1 MADMSKETEQKIA
14 QLQIMEQNL
23 QNLMAQRQN
32 FQSQLMEV
40 ENALTEVTGA
50 KAPVYKI
57 VGNIMISAE
66 KDSLKK
72 DLTSRKEVLDLRL
85 KSLQKQ
91 EDALKEKAEALQGD
105 VVKELK
111 H

>member
-1 MADMSKETEQKIA
+1 
-14 QLQIMEQNL
+14 
-23 QNLMAQRQN
+23 
-32 FQSQLMEV
+32 MEV

-85 KSLQKQ
+85 KKPAKAGRRIERKSRSSAGRCRQR
-91 EDALKEKAEALQGD
+91 AEALGI
-105 VVKELK
+105 KNG
-111 H
+111 

>member
-23 QNLMAQRQN
+23 QNLMQQRQA
-32 FQSQLMEV
+32 FQAQLMEV
-40 ENALTEVTGA
+40 ENALSEVTGA
-50 KAPVYKI
+50 KAPLYKI
-57 VGNIMISAE
+57 VGNIMISSE

-91 EDALKEKAEALQGD
+91 EDALKEKAESLQGE